1 MACNKAPDMQ
11 GYKGKLN
18 MPSSHAGKKVGM
30 TKATQGQEE
39 SMNSQERGSCK
50 LATSGSERS
59 LPFHLQLF
67 TSVQSLGDREG
78 TNALREDFGPD
89 IIGYWIRK

>member
-1 MACNKAPDMQ
+1 MACNKAPGMQ

-18 MPSSHAGKKVGM
+18 VSSSHAGKKEGM
-30 TKATQGQEE
+30 TEATQGQEE
-39 SMNSQERGSCK
+39 SMNSQKRGSCK

-67 TSVQSLGDREG
+67 TSVQSPGDIEG
-78 TNALREDFGPD
+78 TNIVREDFGPD
-89 IIGYWIRK
+89 ITGYWIRK